1 MKSLTLFILSVL
13 LLQVYVNSTLSQA
26 TMEAESSNHA
36 EAGNHLSLTGPKV
49 KGKEP
54 SRKNKGPIKK
64 INSSKVPKSLSSRI
78 AAMKILK
85 AKKKAI
91 AQKRKQNYSSG
102 DKLVCGYGQNLGL
115 LQGDQHCRSVHLTK
129 CRTMIKRDI
138 KAPKFTK
145 VAAISAIVAK
155 LKGKGKYRKLKRRK
169 FSLKNR
175 RYSRK
180 PIRSLK
186 GRIRAKVR
194 IYKQKLSKSQKRKI
208 IQRKAAKRMLD
219 RMLDSRNR
227 LFSFKKIKKMAK
239 TFTTKKFFKENKN
252 RLTRA
257 TLNRLLRSPL
267 AKRIIAKHSR
277 VKNPVPAEQSDE
289 GDYCV
294 HAVEFNLNYCCYFPS
309 RSEAQQFA
317 NTQPDE
323 FTFNKMLMEGRWAAR
338 RDRERRA
345 RKAAKRVSRALALLK
360 KFRKNKKSSKG
371 KNAKKAMRKSSKGK
385 KAKRAMRKSS
395 KVKAFTKLKSKHNSA
410 GSKKFGKKSIKGKG
424 KKSL

>member
-26 TMEAESSNHA
+26 TMGAESSNHA
-36 EAGNHLSLTGPKV
+36 EAGNHLSFTGPKG

-85 AKKKAI
+85 AKKEALARKRQ
-91 AQKRKQNYSSG
+91 QKYSSG
-102 DKLVCGYGQNLGL
+102 DQLVCGYGQNLGL
-115 LQGDQHCRSVHLTK
+115 LQGDQHCRSIHLTK
-129 CRTMIKRDI
+129 CRTMIKRDTN
-138 KAPKFTK
+138 APKYTK
-145 VAAISAIVAK
+145 VAAIRALFAK
-155 LKGKGKYRKLKRRK
+155 IKGKGKYRRLRRRK
-169 FSLKNR
+169 WSLKNR
-175 RYSRK
+175 RYRRNRFRALKRK
-180 PIRSLK
+180 
-186 GRIRAKVR
+186 IRAKR
-194 IYKQKLSKSQKRKI
+194 ARRYRQKLSKSQKRKI
-208 IQRKAAKRMLD
+208 YQKKAAKRMLD

-239 TFTTKKFFKENKN
+239 RLTNKKFFRKNKN
-252 RLTRA
+252 RFTRA
-257 TLNRLLRSPL
+257 SLNRLLRSPL
-267 AKRIIAKHSR
+267 AKRIIAKHN
-277 VKNPVPAEQSDE
+277 KLNNPVPATQSDE

-294 HAVEFNLNYCCYFPS
+294 HAVEYNLNYCCYFPS
-309 RSEAQQFA
+309 RSEAQEFA

-345 RKAAKRVSRALALLK
+345 RRAAKRVARALALLRAT
-360 KFRKNKKSSKG
+360 RKNRKYKKG
-371 KNAKKAMRKSSKGK
+371 KKARKAMRKSSKGK
-385 KAKRAMRKSS
+385 AFRKLNAKLNRSGK
-395 KVKAFTKLKSKHNSA
+395 
-410 GSKKFGKKSIKGKG
+410 KKFGKKLRKGKG